1 MTCEYLNKNIAWHY
15 FKKAQHVKDRKE
27 LVDLFNQIP
36 SIKIQKFLK
45 ETTTMNK
52 NDLYLN
58 MLGIAFDIAAIADGD
73 IPATKDELRSL
84 SNELF
89 GYLKEFR
96 GEGK

>member
-1 MTCEYLNKNIAWHY
+1 
-15 FKKAQHVKDRKE
+15 
-27 LVDLFNQIP
+27 
-36 SIKIQKFLK
+36 
-45 ETTTMNK
+45 MNK

-58 MLGIAFDIAAIADGD
+58 MLGIAFDIAAMADGD

>member
-1 MTCEYLNKNIAWHY
+1 MTDEYINKDIAWPY
-15 FKKAQHVKDRKE
+15 FKKAQCVKDRKE

-96 GEGK
+96 GKGK